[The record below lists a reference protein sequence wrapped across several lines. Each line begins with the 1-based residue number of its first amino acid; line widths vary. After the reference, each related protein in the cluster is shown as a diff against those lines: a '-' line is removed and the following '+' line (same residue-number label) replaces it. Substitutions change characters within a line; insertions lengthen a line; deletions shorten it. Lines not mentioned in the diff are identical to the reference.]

1 MQTINKCMAPWTVTT
16 TVQQQ
21 LCTAS
26 TNTPCWP
33 SAGLILQ
40 SKGRILPVTWLIKN
54 MHYATLPALRI
65 LRASQLHQTDTIGT
79 QLHCARHGPFTALL
93 LV

>member
-1 MQTINKCMAPWTVTT
+1 MQTINKCMAPRTITT

-26 TNTPCWP
+26 TSNSLLAKYRTH
-33 SAGLILQ
+33 SAKL
-40 SKGRILPVTWLIKN
+40 RILPVTWLIKN

-65 LRASQLHQTDTIGT
+65 LRASQLHQIDTTGT